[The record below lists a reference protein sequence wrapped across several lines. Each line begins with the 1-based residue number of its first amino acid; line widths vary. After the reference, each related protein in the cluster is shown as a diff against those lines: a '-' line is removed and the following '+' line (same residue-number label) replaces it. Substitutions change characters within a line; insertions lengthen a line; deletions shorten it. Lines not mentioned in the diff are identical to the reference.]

1 MHVAAYPPNDNIS
14 RRTTLSGASG
24 VVTGSTAGATAEA
37 SEPSIADSPGVKTN
51 PSVWFKWTA
60 PSTTVLTLDTTGSSF
75 AAQLAVIVPDGSK
88 EPTSTLVAEST
99 PSRCSV
105 VGSAGCIAVGV
116 SSGKTVMIGLAG
128 GESGARGPY
137 SLRWAA
143 RGELRVCVASVRDHA
158 VDIVLGRGVCA
169 CVMTAP
175 VANDMFASRST
186 VSGTAGTLSGTVA
199 GATLEVDEPAG
210 FGSGE
215 LGSVWFKW
223 VAPAGTGATLKLRID
238 ASNAIL
244 DVRVYSDP
252 AGTLA
257 ALTIVN
263 EAPADTPGCTF
274 SQCRTFVVARG
285 QSYAVRV
292 SGDATQGSSG
302 AFSVP
307 WAAAP

>member
-1 MHVAAYPPNDNIS
+1 
-14 RRTTLSGASG
+14 
-24 VVTGSTAGATAEA
+24 
-37 SEPSIADSPGVKTN
+37 VKTN

-105 VGSAGCIAVGV
+105 VGSAGCVAVGV

-143 RGELRVCVASVRDHA
+143 RGELRLCLATRSVRDHA
-158 VDIVLGRGVCA
+158 VDIVLGHGVCA

-210 FGSGE
+210 FGGAE

-238 ASNAIL
+238 ASSESVY
-244 DVRVYSDP
+244 VRVYSDP
-252 AGTLA
+252 AGTLS
-257 ALTIVN
+257 ALV
-263 EAPADTPGCTF
+263 EMLQLPDDTPGCTF

-307 WAAAP
+307 WAAVA